1 MIKGVSSITREYVNA
16 LIDFAPTEEIKRA
29 GIAPL
34 QVDGSVALF
43 NMLVRNG
50 IAYLADE
57 VGMGKTYI
65 GLAVMSLLRYQ
76 KPDARVLII
85 TPRRNIQ
92 EKWASD
98 LQSFVQQNWRRA
110 DHRVKTPQGSP
121 DGRVLLP
128 YRLSDWVRQLHTED
142 SHDTIMRSRSFSL
155 RINRDHVEEESRRFK
170 SNLDGVSTTLI
181 DQLDRVVEHP
191 TQAQF
196 IDV

>member
-1 MIKGVSSITREYVNA
+1 MIPGVKSITRKYVEE

-34 QVDGSVALF
+34 QMDGSVALF

-57 VGMGKTYI
+57 GGMGKTYI

-121 DGRVLLP
+121 DWPVLLP
-128 YRLSDWVRQLHTED
+128 DRLSDWVRQLHTQD
-142 SHDTIMRSRSFSL
+142 SHDTILRSTSFSL
-155 RINRDHVEEESRRFK
+155 GINSDNVEQEIRRFQL
-170 SNLDGVSTTLI
+170 NLNGVC
-181 DQLDRVVEHP
+181 
-191 TQAQF
+191 AG
-196 IDV
+196 